1 MLADCKNR
9 VSSRQNWTDA
19 HMNSQ
24 RLWLLTQNLNHINPQ
39 KIPKL
44 EEGNE
49 LMLSTLTKKH
59 WDSHANVK
67 EYFIFL
73 YIPVKS
79 HRRCYAQLIM
89 KTYLVVGS
97 QKTKCIQWYLCR
109 YISQDHLLQ
118 FLLSHLTF
126 VYVSWLQSCCFNCF
140 FVCVCLCVC
149 VFVSVCVPCFYFV

>member
-1 MLADCKNR
+1 MLADCKIR

-24 RLWLLTQNLNHINPQ
+24 RLWLLTQKLNHINPQ
-39 KIPKL
+39 KISKL

-67 EYFIFL
+67 EYFVFL

-97 QKTKCIQWYLCR
+97 QKTKMYSMVFMQICFPR
-109 YISQDHLLQ
+109 PPSSIS
-118 FLLSHLTF
+118 F
-126 VYVSWLQSCCFNCF
+126 VSLNL
-140 FVCVCLCVC
+140 CLCIMATELL
-149 VFVSVCVPCFYFV
+149 F